1 MLGANEI
8 PVSCGAPASVGVWR
22 VAHFLLS
29 PIFSLCQLE
38 FFLTCTTLSLPSWP
52 YNTSLIRNLIF
63 PPNKIFGYPRRK
75 YFFLPIKG
83 GSAAGWSQHP
93 KKTTAN
99 LDPTGL
105 FVGWIWTVVLPGQS
119 SPVLSSIDRP
129 ALRLR
134 HPRPLLH
141 CLDLDRGHPPFVVLP
156 SSHAPRPAPAVASP
170 LIPGRGSLGE

>member
-99 LDPTGL
+99 LDPTGDRPHQL
-105 FVGWIWTVVLPGQS
+105 ELVLYTTANQRHTPQL
-119 SPVLSSIDRP
+119 VSSIDR
-129 ALRLR
+129 L
-134 HPRPLLH
+134 
-141 CLDLDRGHPPFVVLP
+141 
-156 SSHAPRPAPAVASP
+156 
-170 LIPGRGSLGE
+170 